1 MTADVSLSTVAPR
14 PTAVVSQTTTW
25 QQFPSAWKPLLDEVY
40 GFVSGREADLAPH
53 GGPEVWRNAFLYLG
67 HWREDAGEL
76 ETRDL
81 LPRAK
86 TGYRR
91 HNQIACACSQL
102 VNAAG
107 RRRA

>member
-76 ETRDL
+76 ETEI
-81 LPRAK
+81 
-86 TGYRR
+86 YY
-91 HNQIACACSQL
+91 L
-102 VNAAG
+102 VQRPATAAIT
-107 RRRA
+107 RLHARVPNS